1 MFIRR
6 CQCSQNMAQ
15 YPYGVCEK
23 SIDDSKQSS
32 ILCDLCKFWI
42 HTKCSQL
49 KFFDFQHI
57 KACTEP
63 CFCFKCISDLF
74 GFGTLNNQNFIS
86 FVLNNKNSNANT
98 GNSINLEP
106 PPILSLLFNQFND
119 LSSDSINKSPEN
131 MMTNCKYYNIDDM
144 QKIKSNPNLSLN
156 KDFDN
161 LEYLIKTTNQTY
173 DVIAISESRIKSNM
187 DITTNINMP
196 NYSIEYTLTQNH
208 AAGTLLYI
216 SNNIAYKP
224 RKVLN
229 IYKTHEFESTFIE
242 ITTPKKTNI
251 TLGVVYQHLTM
262 DLNKFNHNYV
272 NKLLDNITRENK
284 ATFLLGDLNI
294 KYESHASTN
303 EFLDSLSSNMILPYI
318 LYQLE

>member
-1 MFIRR
+1 MT
-6 CQCSQNMAQ
+6 
-15 YPYGVCEK
+15 
-23 SIDDSKQSS
+23 
-32 ILCDLCKFWI
+32 CK
-42 HTKCSQL
+42 
-49 KFFDFQHI
+49 
-57 KACTEP
+57 
-63 CFCFKCISDLF
+63 
-74 GFGTLNNQNFIS
+74 
-86 FVLNNKNSNANT
+86 
-98 GNSINLEP
+98 
-106 PPILSLLFNQFND
+106 
-119 LSSDSINKSPEN
+119 
-131 MMTNCKYYNIDDM
+131 
-144 QKIKSNPNLSLN
+144 KSNPIQISLN

-242 ITTPKKTNI
+242 ITTPKKSNMI
-251 TLGVVYQHLTM
+251 LGVVYQHLTM
-262 DLNKFNHNYV
+262 DLNKFNNNYV

-294 KYESHASTN
+294 ELLKYESHASTN